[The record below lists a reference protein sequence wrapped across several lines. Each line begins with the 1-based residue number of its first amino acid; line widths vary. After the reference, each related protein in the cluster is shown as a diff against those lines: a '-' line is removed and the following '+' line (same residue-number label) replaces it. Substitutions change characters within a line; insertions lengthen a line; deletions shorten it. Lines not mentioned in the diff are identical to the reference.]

1 MKTRISILWIF
12 MTPIFLFS
20 QNGSFKSKNEKKE
33 RIEAM
38 KIAYITEKLDLSS
51 DEAKVFWPVF
61 NNYEK
66 EQHELRQ
73 EKKNMEKK
81 SKEKWKS
88 EGRSLEKMTER
99 DLDVYMERV
108 VEFRDKENQLK
119 RKYYIEFK
127 KVLEPYKI
135 LLLYESKRE
144 FKKEIL
150 RMIKKN
156 YQHNRGPRPVGK

>member
-1 MKTRISILWIF
+1 MKTSTSILLMFII
-12 MTPIFLFS
+12 PSLLFS
-20 QNGSFKSKNEKKE
+20 QPQNTKPNKEKKE

-61 NNYEK
+61 NDYEK
-66 EQHELRQ
+66 EQLKLRQ

-88 EGRSLEKMTER
+88 EGRPLEKMTER
-99 DLDVYMERV
+99 DLDVYMERII
-108 VEFRDKENQLK
+108 EYRDKESQLK

-127 KVLEPYKI
+127 KVLEPYKV
-135 LLLYESKRE
+135 LL
-144 FKKEIL
+144 
-150 RMIKKN
+150 
-156 YQHNRGPRPVGK
+156 